1 MGWVPSVGGCDMR
14 SGSVCVVGG
23 GRGRRPVPSSVG
35 VPPVERRR
43 PAPRPPPGWF
53 RSVPGSR
60 RPAAGHTWAGGMPL
74 PFADGSGS
82 RLGRAGRGRCVPHGP
97 WPGGASPGGRAGGP
111 PPAAAPNPGSPGGGK
126 RRRPRSVPPVP
137 AVSLASLPGGRRGPG
152 GAGHGLPPAVRRRG
166 RPRAPALRSRL
177 WVLRHPET
185 TNPEPPLRTCDT
197 RPGPRGVAAGAWS
210 ASPGPGR
217 SCPAPGVGR
226 AVLRSPSAV
235 PRALRPVSPAPPLS
249 RFRLVHFRGAIN
261 AGNAGISGLPG
272 RFPQSRPGCPR
283 RFPRHPLHLV
293 ASQG

>member
-1 MGWVPSVGGCDMR
+1 MR
-14 SGSVCVVGG
+14 SGSVCVEGG
-23 GRGRRPVPSSVG
+23 GRGRRPARSSVG
-35 VPPVERRR
+35 VPRRARR
-43 PAPRPPPGWF
+43 PD
-53 RSVPGSR
+53 GSGR
-60 RPAAGHTWAGGMPL
+60 CRGHGVPL
-74 PFADGSGS
+74 PDTRGPAGCLSVRGWSGS
-82 RLGRAGRGRCVPHGP
+82 RLGRAGRGRCVPPGP

-137 AVSLASLPGGRRGPG
+137 ALSLASLPGGRRGPG
-152 GAGHGLPPAVRRRG
+152 GDDHGLPPAVRRRG
-166 RPRAPALRSRL
+166 NPRAPALRSRL
-177 WVLRHPET
+177 WVLRRPET
-185 TNPEPPLRTCDT
+185 TNPEPPLRMCDT

-217 SCPAPGVGR
+217 LGPAPVVGR

-235 PRALRPVSPAPPLS
+235 LRALRPVSPAPPLS
-249 RFRLVHFRGAIN
+249 RFRLVHFHGAIN
-261 AGNAGISGLPG
+261 AGNAGISGLAG